1 MQNQI
6 LNMNLIQYIHQ
17 HVKDISEKSINNTLN
32 CLNEDNTI
40 PFIARYRKEVTGN
53 LDEVQISSIK
63 KLQIQFE
70 EIVSRKE
77 FILKT
82 LEDQNQLTTELQQR
96 IQKSF
101 DLTQIED
108 LYLPYKKK
116 KKTKATIAK
125 EKGLEPLAKIIMKQN
140 NINDLDTLAKK
151 YINTDVPYIEDA
163 FAGAQD
169 IIAEWIN
176 ENEYVRHRL
185 REIYRKSAAIE
196 SKVVKAKEIEEDS
209 KKYSNYF
216 DYQEPLKKIASHRLL
231 AILRGESEGYLKFS
245 VTIDKK
251 EALAFL
257 EYTIIK
263 SIQPEVSWI
272 IEEAIK
278 DSYKRLLAPSI
289 SNEVLKEAKAKADET
304 SVNVFSKNLNQLLLA
319 PPLGQKRVLAI
330 DPGYRSGCKIVVL
343 DEQGDLLHNEN
354 IYPHAPQNEKTQS
367 IKKLKSLVNAYNV
380 DAISIGNGTASRE
393 TENLVQNIPFDRP
406 LKVFVVNEA
415 GASIYSASKIA
426 RDEFPD
432 KDVTVRGAV
441 SIGRRLQDP
450 LSELVKIEPKSI
462 GVGQY
467 QHDVDQTLLKN
478 ELDDVVSFCV
488 NKVGVNLNTAS
499 KHLLNYV
506 AGIGEKMAENI
517 VEYRSQNGAFNSR
530 KELLKIPRLGDK
542 AFQQASAFLRI
553 PNAKN
558 PLDNSA
564 VHPESYKIVE
574 KMAKDLKV
582 DVDVLVKNKELID
595 QIDLTNYV
603 NDTIGLLTLEDIKKE
618 LEKPGLDPRSTAK
631 VFSFDQRLKKFED
644 LQMGMKVPGIIN
656 NITNFGCF
664 VDIGIK
670 ENGLIHIS
678 KICNEFISDV
688 STKVHLQQQ
697 VEVTVIGIDTEKRK
711 IQLSL
716 ID

>member
-1 MQNQI
+1 
-6 LNMNLIQYIHQ
+6 MNLIQYIHQ
-17 HVKDISEKSINNTLN
+17 HLNSISEKSINNTVN
-32 CLNEDNTI
+32 CLKEDNTI
-40 PFIARYRKEVTGN
+40 PFIARYRKELTGN
-53 LDEVQISSIK
+53 LDEVQISAIK
-63 KLQIQFE
+63 KLQFQYE

-82 LEDQNQLTTELQQR
+82 LHEQDQLTNELQQR

-101 DLTQIED
+101 DLVQLED

-116 KKTKATIAK
+116 KKTRATIAK

-140 NINDLDTLAKK
+140 NITDLEDLAKK
-151 YINTDVPYIEDA
+151 YLNQDVTSIEDA
-163 FAGAQD
+163 FAGVQD

-185 REIYRKSAAIE
+185 RDLFRKSALIE
-196 SKVVKAKEIEEDS
+196 SKIVKTKSGEEDAQ
-209 KKYSNYF
+209 KFSNYF
-216 DYQEPLKKIASHRLL
+216 DYNEPLKKIASHRLL
-231 AILRGESEGYLKFS
+231 AILRGENEGFLKVN

-251 EALAFL
+251 EAFKFL
-257 EYTIIK
+257 EYTLIK
-263 SIQPEVSWI
+263 SIQPEVSWM

-278 DSYKRLLAPSI
+278 DAYKRLLAPSI
-289 SNEVLKEAKAKADET
+289 SNEVLKEAKQKADET
-304 SVNVFSKNLNQLLLA
+304 SIHVFSKNLNQLLLA
-319 PPLGQKRVLAI
+319 PPLGEKRILAI
-330 DPGYRSGCKIVVL
+330 DPGYKSGCKVVVL

-354 IYPHAPQNEKTQS
+354 IYPHAPQNEKGQA
-367 IKKLKSLVNAYNV
+367 IKKLKSIVNAYQV

-393 TENLVQNIPFDRP
+393 TENLVQNIAFDRP

-415 GASIYSASKIA
+415 RASIYSASKIA

-450 LSELVKIEPKSI
+450 LAELVKIEPKSI

-467 QHDVDQTLLKN
+467 QHDVDQTLLKS

-506 AGIGEKMAENI
+506 AGIGEKIAENI
-517 VEYRSQNGAFNSR
+517 VDYRTENGAFNSR
-530 KELLKIPRLGDK
+530 KELLKVPRLGEK
-542 AFQQASAFLRI
+542 AFLQASAFLRI

-564 VHPESYKIVE
+564 VHPESYTIVE
-574 KMAKDLKV
+574 KMAKDLNVELK
-582 DVDVLVKNKELID
+582 DMIQNKELIN
-595 QIDLTNYV
+595 QLDLNRYISEKV
-603 NDTIGLLTLEDIKKE
+603 GLPTLEDIKKE

-631 VFSFDQRLKKFED
+631 VFSFDSRLKKFED
-644 LQMGMKVPGIIN
+644 LQLGMKVPGIIN

-678 KICNEFISDV
+678 KISNEFISDIN
-688 STKVHLQQQ
+688 SKVHLSQQI
-697 VEVTVIGIDTEKRK
+697 EVTVIGIDTEKRK

>member
-1 MQNQI
+1 MDLTNFI
-6 LNMNLIQYIHQ
+6 KNSLPT
-17 HVKDISEKSINNTLN
+17 VSEKSILN
-32 CLNEDNTI
+32 VIKCLNEDFSI
-40 PFIARYRKEVTGN
+40 PFIARYRKEMTGN
-53 LDEVQISSIK
+53 LDEVAISTIK
-63 KLQIQFE
+63 KLKSNYE
-70 EIVSRKE
+70 EIISRKE
-77 FILKT
+77 FILET
-82 LEDQNQLTTELQQR
+82 LKELNVLTSE
-96 IQKSF
+96 IESKINKSF
-101 DLTQIED
+101 DLNQLED
-108 LYLPYKKK
+108 IYLPYKKK

-140 NINDLDTLAKK
+140 NINDLDELISR
-151 YINTDVPYIEDA
+151 YITDEVPTNEDA
-163 FAGAQD
+163 LEGVNH

-185 REIYRKSAAIE
+185 REMFRRQATIQ
-196 SKVVKAKEIEEDS
+196 SKVVKAKINEEDA
-209 KKYSNYF
+209 KVYSNYF
-216 DYQEPLKKIASHRLL
+216 EHEEALKKCASHRLL
-231 AILRGESEGYLKFS
+231 AMLRGEREGFLKIS
-245 VTIDKK
+245 VDIDKK
-251 EALAFL
+251 DAFKFL
-257 EYTIIK
+257 EYTLVK
-263 SIQPEVSWI
+263 SLQPEISWI

-278 DSYKRLLAPSI
+278 DSYKRLLSPSI
-289 SNEVLKEAKAKADET
+289 SNEVLKEAKLNADIT
-304 SVNVFSKNLNQLLLA
+304 SINVFSKNLNQLLLA
-319 PPLGQKRVLAI
+319 PPLGEKRILAI
-330 DPGYRSGCKIVVL
+330 DPGYKSGCKIVCL

-354 IYPHAPQNEKTQS
+354 IYPHAPQNDKTGA
-367 IKKLKSLVNAYNV
+367 IKKLKSLVNAYSIE
-380 DAISIGNGTASRE
+380 AISIGNGTASRE
-393 TENLVQNIPFDRP
+393 TENLVQNIAFDRP

-415 GASIYSASKIA
+415 GASVYSASKIA
-426 RDEFPD
+426 REEFPD

-450 LSELVKIEPKSI
+450 LAELVKIDPKSI

-478 ELDDVVSFCV
+478 ELDEVVSSCV

-506 AGIGEKMAENI
+506 SGIGEKLAENI
-517 VEYRSQNGAFNSR
+517 VTYRTENGPFESR
-530 KELLKIPRLGDK
+530 EELKKVPRLGGK

-553 PNAKN
+553 KDAKN

-564 VHPESYKIVE
+564 VHPESYSIVK

-582 DVDVLVKNKELID
+582 DVQDLILNKELIAK
-595 QIDLTNYV
+595 IDITKYITDEV
-603 NDTIGLLTLEDIKKE
+603 GIPTLEDILKE

-631 VFSFDQRLKKFED
+631 VFSFDSRLKKFED
-644 LQMGMKVPGIIN
+644 LSLGMKVPGIIN

-664 VDIGIK
+664 VDIGLK
-670 ENGLIHIS
+670 ENGLVHIS

>member
-1 MQNQI
+1 MELTQFIQNS
-6 LNMNLIQYIHQ
+6 LPS
-17 HVKDISEKSINNTLN
+17 ISEKSILNTIK
-32 CLNEDNTI
+32 CLNDDFTI
-40 PFIARYRKEVTGN
+40 PFISRYRKEMTGN
-53 LDEVQISSIK
+53 LDEVEISAIK
-63 KLQIQFE
+63 KLNNQYK
-70 EIVSRKE
+70 EIIDRKA
-77 FILKT
+77 FILQT
-82 LEDQNQLTTELQQR
+82 ISDNNQLTPEIEAKINKT
-96 IQKSF
+96 F
-101 DLTQIED
+101 DLTLLED
-108 LYLPYKKK
+108 IYLPFKKK

-140 NINDLDTLAKK
+140 MINDLDLLIAK
-151 YINTDVPYIEDA
+151 YITHEVPTNADA
-163 FAGAQD
+163 LEGVNH

-176 ENEYVRHRL
+176 ENEYVRNRL
-185 REIYRKSAAIE
+185 REMYRRQAYIS
-196 SKVVKAKEIEEDS
+196 SKVVKTKIEEEGA
-209 KKYSNYF
+209 KIYTNYF
-216 DYQEPLKKIASHRLL
+216 EYEEPLKKCASHRLL
-231 AILRGESEGYLKFS
+231 AMLRGEREGFLKL
-245 VTIDKK
+245 TIAIDKK
-251 EALAFL
+251 DAFKFL
-257 EYTIIK
+257 EYTLVK
-263 SIQPEVSWI
+263 SLQPEISWI

-289 SNEVLKEAKAKADET
+289 VTEVLKEAKLKADLT
-304 SVNVFSKNLNQLLLA
+304 SIDVFSKNLNQLLLA
-319 PPLGQKRVLAI
+319 PPLGEKRILAI
-330 DPGYRSGCKIVVL
+330 DPGYKSGCKIVCL
-343 DEQGDLLHNEN
+343 DEQGNLLHNEN
-354 IYPHAPQNEKTQS
+354 IYPHAPQNDKTNA
-367 IKKLKSLVNAYNV
+367 IKKLKSLVNAYTI

-393 TENLVQNIPFDRP
+393 TESLVQNIAFDRP

-415 GASIYSASKIA
+415 GASVYSASKIA

-450 LSELVKIEPKSI
+450 LAELVKIDPKSI

-467 QHDVDQTLLKN
+467 QHDVDQSLLKN
-478 ELDDVVSFCV
+478 ELDEVVSLCV

-506 AGIGEKMAENI
+506 SGIGDKLAENI
-517 VEYRSQNGAFNSR
+517 VNYRTENGPFKSR
-530 KELLKIPRLGDK
+530 EELKKVPRLGDK
-542 AFQQASAFLRI
+542 AFLQASAFLRI
-553 PNAKN
+553 KDAKN

-564 VHPESYKIVE
+564 VHPESYSIVK

-582 DVDVLVKNKELID
+582 EIENLIQNKELISK
-595 QIDLTNYV
+595 IEIEKYITKEV
-603 NDTIGLLTLEDIKKE
+603 GIPTLEDILKE

-631 VFSFDQRLKKFED
+631 VFSFDTRLKKFED
-644 LQMGMKVPGIIN
+644 LKLGMKVPGIIN

-664 VDIGIK
+664 VDIGLK
-670 ENGLIHIS
+670 ENGLVHIS